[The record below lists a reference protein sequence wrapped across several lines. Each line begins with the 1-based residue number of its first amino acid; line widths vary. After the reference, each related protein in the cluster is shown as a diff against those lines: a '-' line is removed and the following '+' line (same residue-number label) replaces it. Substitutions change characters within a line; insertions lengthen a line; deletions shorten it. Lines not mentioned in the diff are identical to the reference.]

1 MFKRFFFNLYQFGY
15 YACLLIATIIIGFL
29 AIQSLLG
36 GTFIPLTIA
45 EGVIFTN
52 NPLSIYFAVFAFIL
66 LLIFLR
72 STLDRVN
79 SKQLFLF
86 WTILYVLAATYLIMG
101 HNGVIRADARHVYKA
116 AIAFNQ
122 GDYSSLTTTGDY
134 MYRNPHQLGLMTL
147 ERLYTMI
154 FPTTQFAFVLNL
166 IWTLGSNFLIAKIT
180 KLLFK
185 KDIIVKYTI
194 LLTFIFFPNFLFIL
208 FVYGSVPGL
217 FFCLLALYCFIK
229 IKKGSFWY
237 MIAGSLAIS
246 IACLLR
252 NNYQIFALMLI
263 ACLFLNLLSKSDWKK
278 LLAIFMV
285 TIGLFFSGKA
295 IKQYYSEVIGQHIG
309 NGTPLISYV
318 TMGLRDD
325 PNRATLGGWYDG
337 YNTKILK
344 RFNYDEEKASNQA
357 KEDLLKRLAIFFQQ
371 PSYALK
377 FFYEKIRSTWTEP
390 TFQSIWTGPQIE
402 RRQYTYTNF
411 LRSIYEGRNGYHLA
425 NKFGMTILITT
436 YLCTSLYLIYKLFW
450 EKLSLDSFELYP
462 YIFFVGGFLFH
473 IFWET
478 KSQYVYMYVLLLM
491 PSLAQVLVTLSDI
504 SQKWK
509 IGRIKKG
516 YLSKI
521 YSIVP
526 QKNS

>member
-1 MFKRFFFNLYQFGY
+1 MFKRFFFYLYQFGY
-15 YACLLIATIIIGFL
+15 YACLLIAAIVLGFL
-29 AIQSLLG
+29 AIQSLFG

-45 EGVIFTN
+45 EGVIFTS
-52 NPLSIYFAVFAFIL
+52 NPWTIYLGVLVFVLALFAIRPL
-66 LLIFLR
+66 LEKV
-72 STLDRVN
+72 S

-86 WTILYVLAATYLIMG
+86 WTLLYVLAAIYLIAG

-122 GDYSSLTTTGDY
+122 GDYSSLTTIGDY

-154 FPTTQFAFVLNL
+154 LPTTQFAFVMNL
-166 IWTLGSNFLIAKIT
+166 LWTLGSNFLLTRIT
-180 KLLFK
+180 ELLFK
-185 KDIIVKYTI
+185 KDIIVKYSI
-194 LLTFIFFPNFLFIL
+194 HLIFLFFPNFLFIL

-229 IKKGSFWY
+229 ARKGSFWY
-237 MIAGSLAIS
+237 YPLGAVAIS

-263 ACLFLNLLSKSDWKK
+263 ACLLLSFLKKASWKK
-278 LLAIFMV
+278 LLAVLLIAV
-285 TIGLFFSGKA
+285 GLLFSGRA
-295 IKQYYSEVIGQHIG
+295 IKSYYAGVVGQPVG
-309 NGTPLISYV
+309 DGTPLIAYV

-357 KEDLLKRLAIFFQQ
+357 KNDLLKRLAVFFQR
-371 PSYALK
+371 PGYALK

-411 LRSIYEGRNGYHLA
+411 LRSIYEGRLGYRLA
-425 NKFGMTILITT
+425 NHFGMVLLITA
-436 YLCTSLYLIYKLFW
+436 YLATTLYLLYKLFW
-450 EKLSLDSFELYP
+450 DKLSLEPLELYP

-491 PSLAQVLVTLSDI
+491 PTLAQAIVRLGDFI
-504 SQKWK
+504 SARK
-509 IGRIKKG
+509 GKKRF
-516 YLSKI
+516 
-521 YSIVP
+521 
-526 QKNS
+526 QD